1 MKLAQSHKTRL
12 YESHLSTWR
21 QLWNMGLSISNSLAT
36 DAING
41 DQINATMYYA
51 MSQTPYIPLQ
61 QRSELQRVLLYSE
74 GCYGGLHTLYALL
87 KLCIVSNLN
96 SNLFVGKRRTCG
108 PRYQR

>member
-1 MKLAQSHKTRL
+1 MKLAQSHKSRL

-21 QLWNMGLSISNSLAT
+21 QLWSMGLSISHSLAA

-61 QRSELQRVLLYSE
+61 QRAELQRVLLYSE
-74 GCYGGLHTLYALL
+74 GCYGGLHTLYVIETMHLNGFNKFLL
-87 KLCIVSNLN
+87 I
-96 SNLFVGKRRTCG
+96 
-108 PRYQR
+108 